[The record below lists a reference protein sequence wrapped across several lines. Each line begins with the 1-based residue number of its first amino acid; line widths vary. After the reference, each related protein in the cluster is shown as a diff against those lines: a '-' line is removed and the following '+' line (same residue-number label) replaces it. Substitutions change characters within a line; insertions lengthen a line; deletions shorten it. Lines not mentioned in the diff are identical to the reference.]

1 MRTDDLISAL
11 AADEVKPASVRS
23 RLAFLPLALLV
34 AGGLLLGIIG
44 IRPDLGAALTSPVT
58 ALKNLL
64 PLALGLVALMLA
76 VRLARPGVSVPVA
89 GLVVFP
95 LVAAA
100 VFAYGLTQMPVAD
113 WGRGLMGHT
122 AAFCVPAI
130 VLTALLPLVAAMRA
144 MRAGASTDPQRSG
157 ALTGLACGAL
167 ATAIYALHCN
177 EDNPLFFV
185 TWYGLAI
192 LIVAGIGAILGP
204 RLLRW

>member
-1 MRTDDLISAL
+1 MRTDDLIRAL
-11 AADEVKPASVRS
+11 AADKVQPASVGS
-23 RLAFLPLALLV
+23 RLALLPLALLV

-44 IRPDLGAALTSPVT
+44 IRPDLGAALMAPVT

-64 PLALGLVALMLA
+64 PLALGLVALILA

-100 VFAYGLTQMPVAD
+100 LFAYGLTQMQMAD
-113 WGRGLMGHT
+113 WGRGLMGRT

-192 LIVAGIGAILGP
+192 LIVAGIGAILGR